1 VGDGPLGG
9 GFDAG
14 AFFSGIVDSIVG
26 IINSIIA
33 ALVFLFNLLAA
44 AFQFLYS
51 ALVAIANAVVTAVKV
66 IARGFIHVLSDIV
79 HGRFLHL
86 FQDYLDL
93 KAKITAWLAPVLRI
107 LARIRALFNQFVLAP
122 LLRFINLIQHIRQ
135 FLTVFRLLGFK
146 WAKRLDNSL
155 VKLEQK
161 VVTNTL
167 VLQAWVNL
175 AISVLDLIVDPSL
188 IFRKNF
194 LLASLLS
201 FLGAVKRVVF
211 FGANRTPSTDE
222 IKQAHQDNAALAP
235 QTHLLEHGFGAGAQY
250 YPTVAS
256 MLPNMDAALAY
267 YAGGAVNV

>member
-1 VGDGPLGG
+1 MGDFGG
-9 GFDAG
+9 GFNPGDYFGG
-14 AFFSGIVDSIVG
+14 AIASIEAAISAIV
-26 IINSIIA
+26 A
-33 ALVFLFNLLAA
+33 ALNFIWAT
-44 AFQFLYS
+44 
-51 ALVAIANAVVTAVKV
+51 LVAVANFIWNALLVVARVLVSAVKV
-66 IARGFIHVLSDIV
+66 IARGFVHVLSDIV

-93 KAKITAWLAPVLRI
+93 KAKITAWLTPVLRI

-155 VKLEQK
+155 LKLEQK

-167 VLQAWVNL
+167 VLQAWINL

-188 IFRKNF
+188 ILRKNF

-201 FLGAVKRVVF
+201 ALGVVKRVVF
-211 FGANRTPSTDE
+211 FGHNRSLSTDE
-222 IKQAHQDNAALAP
+222 KAKQDQAN
-235 QTHLLEHGFGAGAQY
+235 HLLDKHTQLVTGSSKTGFAFNPVVTEMRTG
-250 YPTVAS
+250 V
-256 MLPNMDAALAY
+256 DAAIADY
-267 YAGGAVNV
+267 MQRGTFA

>member
-1 VGDGPLGG
+1 MGDFGG
-9 GFDAG
+9 GFDTG
-14 AFFSGIVDSIVG
+14 SFFSGILASIVSVVNA
-26 IINSIIA
+26 IVA
-33 ALVFLFNLLAA
+33 ALNYMWKVLVEAINYAWNALLAVA
-44 AFQFLYS
+44 RV
-51 ALVAIANAVVTAVKV
+51 LVNAVKLV
-66 IARGFIHVLSDIV
+66 ARGFVHVLSDIV

-93 KAKITAWLAPVLRI
+93 KAKLTAWLGPVLRI
-107 LARIRALFNQFVLAP
+107 LMRIRQLFNQFVLAP
-122 LLRFINLIQHIRQ
+122 LLRFINLIQHLRQ

-155 VKLEQK
+155 VRIEQK

-175 AISVLDLIVDPSL
+175 AISILDLVIDPSL

-211 FGANRTPSTDE
+211 FGANRTPTPDE
-222 IKQAHQDNAALAP
+222 KKQANQDTAALAP

-256 MLPNMDAALAY
+256 MLPNMDAALHY
-267 YAGGAVNV
+267 YAGGAVNA